1 MSVNNAKYT
10 NDQVYQEPYNLNIDD
25 FTYKSYHDQHSS
37 TLIQCPFQHYACD
50 DPTNAQK
57 SH

>member
-1 MSVNNAKYT
+1 MSVNNANYT

-37 TLIQCPFQHYACD
+37 TLI
-50 DPTNAQK
+50 
-57 SH
+57 